1 MVNEIKSKNL
11 VIEAHN
17 EEVKKIKEKV
27 RINYRSHPWFH
38 NNECAIIKIDNWR
51 DPLPEDEE
59 DKHDDKKEEGKQ
71 NNSSFL
77 NKSKSHHSH
86 LSGS

>member
-1 MVNEIKSKNL
+1 LVNEIKLKNT

-27 RINYRSHPWFH
+27 KIVYRSHAWSH

-51 DPLPEDEE
+51 DPLPEEEE
-59 DKHDDKKEEGKQ
+59 DREDKKEDAKH

-86 LSGS
+86 QSTS